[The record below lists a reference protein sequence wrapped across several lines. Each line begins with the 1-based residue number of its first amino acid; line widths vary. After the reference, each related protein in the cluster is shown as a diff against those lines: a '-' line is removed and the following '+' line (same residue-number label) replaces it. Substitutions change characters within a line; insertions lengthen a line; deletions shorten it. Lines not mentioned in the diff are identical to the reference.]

1 MVFPRVVQ
9 SFVNPWVKT
18 PIIIWSTQA
27 QTCSVH
33 FFIFCFFV
41 TLYISCALCWQCT
54 FLSSTL
60 LLLPLC
66 WQVHFNTPVTFVDKC
81 TLLSSTLQL
90 PLLTSVL
97 CYVINTPVT
106 FVDKCTLLCHQHS
119 SYLCWQVYFAVSW
132 TLLLPLLTGILC
144 YVINTPVTFVD
155 KCALLCHQHSCYLW
169 LVYFA
174 TSSTL
179 QLPLL
184 TSAHWYVI
192 NTSVT
197 FVDKC
202 TLLYHQHSSY
212 LCCTGRKTPTYFLTY
227 LCWQVH
233 IAMSSTL
240 LLPLLTGVLCY
251 VINTPVTFVDRCT
264 LLCHQHSSYLCW
276 QVHFAVFS
284 AEEWD
289 LPNPAD
295 RYNKIP
301 EIFKGKNVADF
312 VDPDID
318 KVDWCCE
325 HLPRKYWHSAWKFLQ
340 GWLIFGVYGSG
351 LRLWYSFCF
360 LASFG
365 GFW

>member
-1 MVFPRVVQ
+1 M
-9 SFVNPWVKT
+9 
-18 PIIIWSTQA
+18 
-27 QTCSVH
+27 
-33 FFIFCFFV
+33 
-41 TLYISCALCWQCT
+41 L
-54 FLSSTL
+54 
-60 LLLPLC
+60 
-66 WQVHFNTPVTFVDKC
+66 FVDSALFCVIKQHC
-81 TLLSSTLQL
+81 QHSSLF
-90 PLLTSVL
+90 TSVL
-97 CYVINTPVT
+97 CCVINTPVT
-106 FVDKCTLLCHQHS
+106 FVDWYTLLRHQHS
-119 SYLCWQVYFAVSW
+119 S
-132 TLLLPLLTGILC
+132 
-144 YVINTPVTFVD
+144 
-155 KCALLCHQHSCYLW
+155 
-169 LVYFA
+169 
-174 TSSTL
+174 
-179 QLPLL
+179 
-184 TSAHWYVI
+184 
-192 NTSVT
+192 
-197 FVDKC
+197 
-202 TLLYHQHSSY
+202 
-212 LCCTGRKTPTYFLTY
+212 Y

-240 LLPLLTGVLCY
+240 LLHLLTGVLCY

-276 QVHFAVFS
+276 QVYFAMSSTLQLPLLTGVLCYVVNTPVTFVDRCTLLCRQHSSYLCWQVHFAVFS

-295 RYNKIP
+295 RYDKIP